1 MGSENNSPRGIRSAA
16 KAGVSEERR
25 KPRSGALLARE
36 RCRAPELSLLPLLPL
51 SSRQPPPLR
60 ASTGLC
66 RLASGSSRGGGAHS
80 SFARAA
86 QYSPRT
92 AMISGL
98 RYSLSSLVLF
108 LCLASGQ
115 ELQASQNCMTK
126 QQLLATIRQMQ
137 QFLKGQET
145 RFIEGLRVMKHRLT
159 TLHNTVTK
167 ATPDPQTVF
176 CPTLE
181 APVNGKRFGTKNLM
195 DHEVHFTCDPGFQ
208 LVGSSSQVCQP
219 NGSWTGEAP
228 HCKVPPAWSVTNDPA
243 FSRKPRCAQ
252 LDRMQ
257 HCSCEAGFHMSGTA
271 ENSIC
276 QDVNECEIY
285 KLEGAPRLCMHA
297 CINTPGSY
305 HCSCPPGYRL
315 FNDGKSCED
324 IDECALSLHGCTR
337 GTTCIN
343 TGGSFQCVKPECPKS
358 GENVSYVKTSPFQC
372 ERNPCPMDSRSCHQ
386 APKTISFHYL
396 PLPSN
401 LITPTPLFRMA
412 TASAPGRPGPDSL
425 RFGII
430 GGNSRGHF
438 VMQRSDRQTG
448 ELMLVQR
455 LQGPQTITVEVE
467 MSEYL
472 DRIFQAKHVSK
483 ITIFVSVYEF

>member
-1 MGSENNSPRGIRSAA
+1 MI
-16 KAGVSEERR
+16 
-25 KPRSGALLARE
+25 LAR
-36 RCRAPELSLLPLLPL
+36 RC
-51 SSRQPPPLR
+51 
-60 ASTGLC
+60 
-66 RLASGSSRGGGAHS
+66 
-80 SFARAA
+80 
-86 QYSPRT
+86 
-92 AMISGL
+92 
-98 RYSLSSLVLF
+98 SLSSLVLV
-108 LCLASGQ
+108 LCLAAGQ

-126 QQLLATIRQMQ
+126 HQVLATIRQMQ

-145 RFIEGLRVMKHRLT
+145 RFVEGLRIMKHRLT
-159 TLHNTVTK
+159 NLQNTVTK
-167 ATPDPQTVF
+167 AIPDLQTVF
-176 CPTLE
+176 CPKLE
-181 APVNGKRFGTKNLM
+181 APANGKKFGTKNLV

-208 LVGSSSQVCQP
+208 LVGSNSRMCQP
-219 NGSWTGEAP
+219 NGSWTGEVA
-228 HCKVPPAWSVTNDPA
+228 HCKDISLCTNHQCRNGGTCTETGDQVQCICSQGWTGPNCQYQTQTVPPAWSITNDPA

-257 HCSCEAGFHMSGTA
+257 HCSCEAGFHMSGTT

-285 KLEGAPRLCMHA
+285 KLEGVPRLCMHA

-305 HCSCPPGYRL
+305 HCSCPPGYKL
-315 FNDGKSCED
+315 FNDGKNCED
-324 IDECALSLHGCTR
+324 IDECALSLHSCIR

-343 TGGSFQCVKPECPKS
+343 IGGSFQCVKPECPQTA
-358 GENVSYVKTSPFQC
+358 GNVSYVKTSPFQC
-372 ERNPCPMDSRSCHQ
+372 ERNPCPMNSRSCHQ

-396 PLPSN
+396 PLPSD
-401 LITPTPLFRMA
+401 LATPTPLFRMA

-472 DRIFQAKHVSK
+472 DRTFQAKHVSK